1 MENSKPLLD
10 MGTTTIP
17 INPERVKGE
26 SFEQYK
32 KRQRIVK
39 KGIKQYLKGD
49 MFHVSSVLVPLTSE
63 DGKVMI
69 GADKLPIWISR
80 TKGRTFI
87 NKDKKS
93 RKEKYV
99 KK

>member
-1 MENSKPLLD
+1 

-17 INPERVKGE
+17 INPERLKGE

-49 MFHVSSVLVPLTSE
+49 MFHVSSVLVPLTSG